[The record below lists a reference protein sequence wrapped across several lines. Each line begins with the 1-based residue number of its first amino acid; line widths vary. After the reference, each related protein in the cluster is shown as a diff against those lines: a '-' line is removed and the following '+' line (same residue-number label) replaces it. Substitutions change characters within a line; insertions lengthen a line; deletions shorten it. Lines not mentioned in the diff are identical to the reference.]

1 VRLVFSVTFPP
12 EYPDV
17 CPTISLGGL
26 EDEDTPLTERE
37 EESVLKG
44 LEDVVRALWFIFLLP
59 LR

>member
-1 VRLVFSVTFPP
+1 MRLLFSVTFPL

-26 EDEDTPLTERE
+26 EDEEAPLTEQE
-37 EESVLKG
+37 EESVMKG
-44 LEDVVRALWFIFLLP
+44 LEEVVRQLWPDLLP